1 MAKQGYAKKIAPGFR
16 SVRYI
21 TSRFPQILGKQA
33 AASAGGLGISMAIAA
48 AKSKLK
54 SETVQKHAAKIGW
67 GLASLAN
74 MAVDNSY
81 AEAASFGALGASAVH
96 VAGEI
101 MPDKKAMY
109 GLAGVGATET
119 DSQEFSPEESAA
131 YEAAMNSV
139 RNQLDAE
146 AAQVEVSGAQN
157 GLEEAADRYDM
168 DTVTDVM
175 YDTVD

>member
-1 MAKQGYAKKIAPGFR
+1 MAKQGFKLRKIKD
-16 SVRYI
+16 V
-21 TSRFPQILGKQA
+21 TKNVTDILGKQA

-48 AKSKLK
+48 AQTKLK
-54 SETVQKHAAKIGW
+54 SETVKKHAAKIGW

-109 GLAGVGATET
+109 GLAGVGATDT
-119 DSQEFSPEESAA
+119 GAAEFSPEESAA
-131 YEAAMNSV
+131 YDAAMQSV
-139 RNQLDAE
+139 RNELDAD
-146 AAQVEVSGAQN
+146 AAQVEVSGAALN
-157 GLEEAADRYDM
+157 EPEERYDM
-168 DTVTDVM
+168 DAVTDAM
-175 YDTVD
+175 YETVD

>member
-48 AKSKLK
+48 AQTKLK
-54 SETVQKHAAKIGW
+54 SETVKKHAAKIGW

-96 VAGEI
+96 VAGEV

-109 GLAGVGATET
+109 GLAGVGATDT
-119 DSQEFSPEESAA
+119 GSQEFSPEESAA
-131 YEAAMNSV
+131 YEAAMNAV
-139 RNQLDAE
+139 RNELDA
-146 AAQVEVSGAQN
+146 AAMSGAQN